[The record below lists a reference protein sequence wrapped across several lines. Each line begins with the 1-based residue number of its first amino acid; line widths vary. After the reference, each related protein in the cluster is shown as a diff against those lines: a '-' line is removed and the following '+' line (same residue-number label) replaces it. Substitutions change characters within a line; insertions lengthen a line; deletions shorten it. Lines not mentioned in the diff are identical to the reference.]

1 VEWGEQIDRTRSPR
15 VVDRASERRER
26 RERDKRLAAASIKNF
41 RCFNE
46 RVPRFRG
53 LGTRFE
59 RLTVRMGVLAL
70 RVEDMEACFGKRI
83 RGEGG

>member
-1 VEWGEQIDRTRSPR
+1 MSKLIEQGRLGSSTERARGESG
-15 VVDRASERRER
+15 
-26 RERDKRLAAASIKNF
+26 ERDKRLAAASIKNF

-46 RVPRFRG
+46 PVPRFRG